1 MFNWAS
7 AALGMATAEATETK
21 RARCLREKIIA
32 GSEVGCVKWRIGF
45 DVEIGLTCGEWIV
58 VGESWAVFM
67 LTRDRVP
74 GQPAL

>member
-1 MFNWAS
+1 
-7 AALGMATAEATETK
+7 
-21 RARCLREKIIA
+21 LREKIIA

-67 LTRDRVP
+67 LTRESSRPTSFVVLSPDIPWLRIV
-74 GQPAL
+74 